1 MTCSQWACRAT
12 QIQALRGILMQ
23 TCTTMSVSTTA
34 SGSGDLSGCGRRSRV
49 SARSA
54 SASTVLGPELKG
66 AMSAAQHTHT
76 RCSSSTHYQ
85 PVSISPPLTGRG
97 PPPPHAG
104 GSPRKNF
111 SLRTGGSSRVRS
123 LAGGT
128 VLLAPLRSRHAQLH
142 LVNGPRLRSPHAE
155 LRLVDRPGT
164 RAGSDRVKSD
174 VLAARRREVPV
185 LIAR

>member
-111 SLRTGGSSRVRS
+111 SLRR
-123 LAGGT
+123 LAGIALYGPT
-128 VLLAPLRSRHAQLH
+128 CPAPVAACSAPSRKRTQAQ
-142 LVNGPRLRSPHAE
+142 VA
-155 LRLVDRPGT
+155 T
-164 RAGSDRVKSD
+164 C
-174 VLAARRREVPV
+174 
-185 LIAR
+185 

>member
-85 PVSISPPLTGRG
+85 PVSISPRCHLLHMLEGLPCPL
-97 PPPPHAG
+97 P
-104 GSPRKNF
+104 KNF

>member
-97 PPPPHAG
+97 HLLHMLEGLP
-104 GSPRKNF
+104 KIF
-111 SLRTGGSSRVRS
+111 SLRTGGSSLWR
-123 LAGGT
+123 
-128 VLLAPLRSRHAQLH
+128 
-142 LVNGPRLRSPHAE
+142 NGPTCPAP
-155 LRLVDRPGT
+155 V
-164 RAGSDRVKSD
+164 
-174 VLAARRREVPV
+174 AACSAPSRKRTQAQV
-185 LIAR
+185 ATC

>member
-54 SASTVLGPELKG
+54 SASTVSGPELKG

-104 GSPRKNF
+104 GSPI
-111 SLRTGGSSRVRS
+111 LRLPKIPPKKRLHQSVGGSSLCDLQFS
-123 LAGGT
+123 
-128 VLLAPLRSRHAQLH
+128 
-142 LVNGPRLRSPHAE
+142 GPTSGMH
-155 LRLVDRPGT
+155 
-164 RAGSDRVKSD
+164 SS
-174 VLAARRREVPV
+174 
-185 LIAR
+185 IS